1 MKIIRFLLVS
11 FLVFVVI
18 TVAAFVYLKWWQAM
32 LVMAALIAGIV
43 LGVKLII
50 RSFGNMLGKA
60 MIQAFEV
67 KAAVMKGATAEVHS
81 VVAVAAP
88 PPKPVEEDDEP
99 TDEDYEDEEGDDD
112 DDDDEPEAPRDLAW
126 YRIDATIV
134 PGPSQGPMHY
144 WDVGDLVV
152 VDYGAKPLNLN
163 PLGGDA
169 DDPGEGYHFED
180 VQVLEDAAPASG
192 AGARHEAED
201 DEGEKYAGPRRL
213 NVLVGVPRE
222 LRRLKFRY
230 YTEQFGRIELP
241 PPLAPQLVG

>member
-112 DDDDEPEAPRDLAW
+112 EPEAPRDLAW

-192 AGARHEAED
+192 AAARHEGED